1 MAFLAD
7 TPGSVEVIKVFWKYK
22 CSMDKE
28 KLRNQKMLRNIGF
41 LQSVK
46 MDLQE
51 TVDKLTT
58 SLNSLESELQQ
69 MQRENRNLK

>member
-1 MAFLAD
+1 
-7 TPGSVEVIKVFWKYK
+7 
-22 CSMDKE
+22 MDKE